1 MFWVFCGG
9 GFVLKQRQLVCLPSL
24 GIMINSLITEAV
36 LGRAGGVSMKEG
48 GREGET
54 MRRTG
59 RR

>member
-1 MFWVFCGG
+1 MFGVFCGGG

-48 GREGET
+48 GKERQ
-54 MRRTG
+54 
-59 RR
+59 